1 MSYIVKPSEVKMLC
15 PGDDGYKFVKD
26 MIEYPR
32 AAIVVMENCPENY
45 KQIVYTCQAKGW
57 IKPVAYVPT
66 KELIW
71 EELQR

>member
-1 MSYIVKPSEVKMLC
+1 MFDVKPSEVKMFL
-15 PGDDGYKFVKD
+15 PGDDGYKFIKD

-32 AAIVVMENCPENY
+32 AAIIVTANCPDNY

-66 KELIW
+66 SEYIW
-71 EELQR
+71 EELKR

>member
-1 MSYIVKPSEVKMLC
+1 MYNVKPSEVKMFL

-32 AAIVVMENCPENY
+32 AAIIVTDKCPDNY

-66 KELIW
+66 KELVW

>member
-1 MSYIVKPSEVKMLC
+1 MSYNVKPNEIKTLF
-15 PGDDGYKFVKD
+15 PGDPGFKFTKD
-26 MIEYPR
+26 MVEYPR
-32 AAIVVMENCPENY
+32 AAIVITEDCPDNL
-45 KQIVYTCQAKGW
+45 KSQIWIYQRKGY

>member
-1 MSYIVKPSEVKMLC
+1 MSFTVKPNEVKTLF
-15 PGDDGYKFVKD
+15 PGDAGFKFIKD
-26 MIEYPR
+26 MVEYPR
-32 AAIVVMENCPENY
+32 AAIVITEDCPDNL
-45 KQIVYTCQAKGW
+45 KSQIWIYQRKGY

>member
-1 MSYIVKPSEVKMLC
+1 MSYIVKPSEVKTLI
-15 PGDDGYKFVKD
+15 PGDEGFKFMSDLV
-26 MIEYPR
+26 EYPR
-32 AAIVVMENCPENY
+32 AAIVITDECPENLRA
-45 KQIVYTCQAKGW
+45 QIWIYQRKGY

>member
-1 MSYIVKPSEVKMLC
+1 MSYNVKPNEVKTVF
-15 PGDDGYKFVKD
+15 PGDASFKFTKD
-26 MIEYPR
+26 MVEYPR
-32 AAIVVMENCPENY
+32 AAIFIAEDCPDNLKY
-45 KQIVYTCQAKGW
+45 QILIYQRKGY

>member
-1 MSYIVKPSEVKMLC
+1 MSYTVKPSEVKTLF
-15 PGDDGYKFVKD
+15 PGDEGYKFTKD

-32 AAIVVMENCPENY
+32 AAIVVTESCPENY
-45 KQIVYTCQAKGW
+45 KHVIYTCQAKGW

-66 KELIW
+66 KELVW

>member
-1 MSYIVKPSEVKMLC
+1 MSYIVKPSEVKTFI
-15 PGDDGYKFVKD
+15 PGDEGFKFMSDLV
-26 MIEYPR
+26 EYPR
-32 AAIVVMENCPENY
+32 AAIVITDECPENLRA
-45 KQIVYTCQAKGW
+45 QIWIYQRKGY